1 MVRASSVVARVIQHG
16 FYARPAA
23 PAAHLRPLAT
33 LARLGTIPRNS
44 GSVRFVQGG
53 VVKTFRCAAKQL
65 VVPAHI
71 TPDELRDRIADE
83 LRDLK
88 PDYRRWWDE
97 CRVDAF
103 VASDGQHPRF
113 VIAVDD
119 DGVVY
124 FDDHEDEFAT
134 GVLHDNV
141 ITTPGLHGE
150 LESAIFGMIHY
161 PTH

>member
-1 MVRASSVVARVIQHG
+1 MTFSSSAS
-16 FYARPAA
+16 
-23 PAAHLRPLAT
+23 LRT
-33 LARLGTIPRNS
+33 
-44 GSVRFVQGG
+44 G

-71 TPDELRDRIADE
+71 TPDELRHRIADE

-97 CRVDAF
+97 CRVDLF
-103 VASDGQHPRF
+103 VAADGKHPRF
-113 VIAVDD
+113 VVAVDD
-119 DGVVY
+119 TGVVY
-124 FDDHEDEFAT
+124 FDDHEDEFAN
-134 GVLHDNV
+134 GVLRDNV
-141 ITTPGLHGE
+141 ITTARLYGE